1 MGYVG
6 GARDCR
12 VLLGRC
18 RRGARGCLVMDLLWC
33 WCWRV
38 AGRRTEREGA
48 GVGCVNSD
56 VTGTD
61 KHAGVM
67 ARMHDERNS
76 GCHALFS
83 CRKMTIVNNNDT
95 ENQSQANIN
104 SVKLHETGSG
114 NHDGV
119 NALMIAVC
127 CQSSQHHHG
136 AHDD

>member
-18 RRGARGCLVMDLLWC
+18 RRGARGWLVMDLWC
-33 WCWRV
+33 WCWRVADGRRKV

-48 GVGCVNSD
+48 GVGCVNSG

-76 GCHALFS
+76 GCHALLDIMM
-83 CRKMTIVNNNDT
+83 KTTIVKNGT
-95 ENQSQANIN
+95 VI
-104 SVKLHETGSG
+104 
-114 NHDGV
+114 
-119 NALMIAVC
+119 IIIII
-127 CQSSQHHHG
+127 SS
-136 AHDD
+136 ADY